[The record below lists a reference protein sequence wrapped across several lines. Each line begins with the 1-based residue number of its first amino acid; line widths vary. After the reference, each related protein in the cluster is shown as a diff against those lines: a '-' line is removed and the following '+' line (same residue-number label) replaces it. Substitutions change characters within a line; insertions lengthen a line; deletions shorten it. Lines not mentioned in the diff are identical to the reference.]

1 MPDPTLALIHV
12 AIPAPDMAASVAFYE
27 CLGATKGFC
36 RRDASG
42 RIVLIQ
48 LHLGT
53 GFVELLADAPAPG
66 GGHLA
71 FSTRDIEAVWALL
84 VENGYPPLAVPVRG
98 ESGVKWFF
106 VRDPAGNAVEITMP
120 DLGP

>member
-1 MPDPTLALIHV
+1 MPVPALGLIHV
-12 AIPAPDMAASVAFYE
+12 AIPAPNMAASIAFYE

-36 RRDASG
+36 RRDAAG
-42 RIVLIQ
+42 RIALIQ

-71 FSTRDIEAVWALL
+71 FSTSDIEAVWTLL
-84 VENGYPPLAVPVRG
+84 AENGYPPLAVPARG

-106 VRDPAGNAVEITMP
+106 VHDPAGNSVEITMP
-120 DLGP
+120 DPQP